1 MRQAYDYWQDQPD
14 KYPQPF
20 FDFSIVLSVSAE
32 KPRCR
37 GVRGG
42 ESGKKSRSRAR
53 HACACSTRLTLPFPL
68 AANDT
73 SLWPCPL
80 YCHRRLSRRGW
91 GYIYRFSRVTMCRL
105 VGGSPVV
112 ETSAVLPGPCA
123 DTTFF
128 RAPAVSR
135 LRPGRPLRDV
145 SDAMIPTL
153 VPCD

>member
-1 MRQAYDYWQDQPD
+1 MTTGRINQISTRNLS
-14 KYPQPF
+14 
-20 FDFSIVLSVSAE
+20 SISRLFCRYRPKS
-32 KPRCR
+32 R
-37 GVRGG
+37 GVVACVV
-42 ESGKKSRSRAR
+42 ESRVKKSEPCTPCLCLLHTS
-53 HACACSTRLTLPFPL
+53 HPSHPL

-91 GYIYRFSRVTMCRL
+91 GYIYRFSRVNLCRL